1 MVTEKLCYLS
11 KNNEQT
17 SLQEKRSGNTVE
29 PVLMNIYQ
37 GNTYR
42 KDFSLSHLNDE
53 TRVHVEAREGPTVLH
68 TRFVFANH
76 KTGGTQHYR
85 DKKFILN
92 FISLSFSSLLSD
104 YRSKK
109 FFQLSHSFYILQ
121 FCVTKISYQYSIKKA
136 IIKLKRILK
145 TRQEHVSIKHVFLIR
160 LVLCS
165 FFPVVIWIVFDGFFT
180 FSGFFFFFLFFFSE
194 LLKLL
199 ALFRHYAEIA
209 FHKKGIFEIMQLAQ
223 LNQETVS

>member
-1 MVTEKLCYLS
+1 
-11 KNNEQT
+11 
-17 SLQEKRSGNTVE
+17 
-29 PVLMNIYQ
+29 MNIYQ

-76 KTGGTQHYR
+76 KTADTQHYR

-136 IIKLKRILK
+136 IIKLKRTLK
-145 TRQEHVSIKHVFLIR
+145 TRQEHVSKKHVLLIR

-165 FFPVVIWIVFDGFFT
+165 YFLVVIWIVFDGFVT
-180 FSGFFFFFLFFFSE
+180 FSFCFVFFCFFGASETAGGLISPLRRDSFSQKGH
-194 LLKLL
+194 LCNYVASLAKPGNCFVIKYSQHSLL
-199 ALFRHYAEIA
+199 AAKSE
-209 FHKKGIFEIMQLAQ
+209 
-223 LNQETVS
+223 